1 MAGSGTK
8 KDETDSKKG
17 ASLFNMFNMFKPK
30 TEEVEYVTVKE
41 ETKHLHRVLKPRAK
55 SVKHASETMR
65 GPAITEKDIEI
76 TGQVMDGIA
85 PTDQDTPRA
94 EPGSF
99 NCLQCGAPISLGAD
113 KCPRCNSKYIEISD
127 EALKELE
134 TAEMDTDDRSEDGEV
149 VDKDGTPCIHF
160 DAVAGTISYL
170 EDDNKDPDFM
180 LECSHC
186 GTAILFNADKC
197 PICGTVLGASDTGLV
212 SLFADMKFDETREDE
227 MDCPLCGE
235 HVTLVKGK
243 CPACSE
249 IVQGWDSM
257 DPSAKVEPLIHND
270 NVVFMHLDVET
281 GELNYLQRLAKKL
294 GFEQL
299 TVKLDS
305 ISKPGFEQ
313 DWKSL
318 SRI

>member
-1 MAGSGTK
+1 MAGPG
-8 KDETDSKKG
+8 SKKHKESSKEG
-17 ASLFNMFNMFKPK
+17 ASLFGRLKKEPDDVQF
-30 TEEVEYVTVKE
+30 VTVKE
-41 ETKHLHRVLKPRAK
+41 EKMHLRRVMKVKPR
-55 SVKHASETMR
+55 SIKHASEAMR
-65 GPAITEKDIEI
+65 GPAITERDIEI
-76 TGQVMDGIA
+76 TEKVIDGVT
-85 PTDQDTPRA
+85 PTDREVPRA

-99 NCLQCGAPISLGAD
+99 NCLQCGSPISLGAD
-113 KCPRCNSKYIEISD
+113 RCPRCNSKYLEISD

-134 TAEMDTDDRSEDGEV
+134 SAELDLEDESGEGEV
-149 VDKDGTPCIHF
+149 VDKEGAPCIHF
-160 DAVAGTISYL
+160 DAETGTVSYL
-170 EDDNKDPDFM
+170 EDDDRAPDFV

-186 GTAILFNADKC
+186 GTEVQFDTDRC
-197 PICGTVLGASDTGLV
+197 PICGTLLESSDRGLV
-212 SLFADMKFDETREDE
+212 SLFSDMKFDELKEDE

-235 HVTLVKGK
+235 HVTLTNGK

-249 IVQGWDSM
+249 IIQGWDLK
-257 DPSAKVEPLIHND
+257 DPSARVDPVIHND

-299 TVKLDS
+299 TVQLDC
-305 ISKPGFEQ
+305 INKPGFEQ